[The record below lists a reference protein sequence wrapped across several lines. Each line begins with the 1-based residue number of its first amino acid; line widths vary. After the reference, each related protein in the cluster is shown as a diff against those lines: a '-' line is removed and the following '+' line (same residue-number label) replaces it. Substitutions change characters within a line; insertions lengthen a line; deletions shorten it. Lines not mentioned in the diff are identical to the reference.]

1 MKVSNMSKKVI
12 HYIAVALSVSTLNAA
27 DELGAKKPSHYK
39 FSRPLPL
46 SLGFVPSLMT
56 NQSVS
61 EFHTALEKNTGLVFD
76 AGHAWLQPQTKW
88 GRIAYKHLLF
98 PAVMAPFNKAIR
110 MSLDV
115 YGKAS
120 RIEALGW
127 KAEYVG
133 NTYESYAENYW
144 SMFAKNIW
152 KSYKGMVGT
161 VETIDAIPSNK
172 NETLDKYS
180 NRFIANPKPVVDAT
194 DLREA
199 IKTVRKDE
207 SVDANKV
214 VLNDA
219 IAKQR
224 SELDAHLT
232 PQGKVLTR
240 TAGYNSAMMHSRD
253 IEDSL
258 WYECGGHL
266 AQLSN
271 HSMGKLA
278 IAIDGIKLAFMHNH
292 SACPHSDLGHI
303 SMAYGEMGIDIG
315 SKMIPVYS
323 ALAFLG
329 SAEFWGRFFEE
340 ADYTSSGDVYVKA
353 PEVGGFRLPNL
364 GFYFTTKGLSYQ
376 LSAGYR
382 WGQDLFF
389 PVAIEYV
396 FKGPKAIVECT
407 LGVRKQ
413 FAWMGAYVHG
423 EVVAN
428 FQESGYGGKLA
439 VGLKPCQSFYA
450 DVGLRIDHIDTLEG
464 ERNIRVI
471 TSDDKWSASVF
482 ASVGV
487 LF

>member
-1 MKVSNMSKKVI
+1 MLKRIISCM
-12 HYIAVALSVSTLNAA
+12 AAGLSVTALQA
-27 DELGAKKPSHYK
+27 DVGEKQPTQYK
-39 FSRPLPL
+39 FSRPIPL
-46 SLGFVPSLMT
+46 SLGFIPGFMI

-61 EFHTALEKNTGLVFD
+61 EFHIALEKNTGWVFD
-76 AGHAWLQPQTKW
+76 AGHKWLQPQTMW
-88 GRIAYKHLLF
+88 GRAAYKYLLF
-98 PAVMAPFNKAIR
+98 PFVMAPFNKAIR
-110 MSLDV
+110 MSSDG

-144 SMFAKNIW
+144 SMFAQNIW
-152 KSYKGMVGT
+152 KSYKGMFGT
-161 VETIDAIPSNK
+161 VETIEAISSNK

-180 NRFIANPKPVVDAT
+180 TRFIADPKPVVGAT
-194 DLREA
+194 DLRES
-199 IKTVRKDE
+199 IKTVRTDE

-214 VLNDA
+214 TLNKDVA
-219 IAKQR
+219 TKR
-224 SELDAHLT
+224 FGLDEHLT

-240 TAGYNSAMMHSRD
+240 AAAYNAAMMHSRD
-253 IEDSL
+253 IEDTL
-258 WYECGGHL
+258 WYDGGGHL

-271 HSMGKLA
+271 HTMGKLA
-278 IAIDGIKLAFMHNH
+278 TAIDGIKLAFMRNH
-292 SACPHSDLGHI
+292 SACPYTELGRV

-315 SKMIPVYS
+315 RKMIPVYS
-323 ALAFLG
+323 ALAFFG

-340 ADYTSSGDVYVKA
+340 ADYMSSGDVYVKA
-353 PEVGGFRLPNL
+353 PEIGGFRLPNL

-376 LSAGYR
+376 LNTGYR
-382 WGQDLFF
+382 FGQDLFF
-389 PVAIEYV
+389 PVAVEYV
-396 FKGPKAIVECT
+396 FNGPKNIVECT

-439 VGLKPCQSFYA
+439 VGMKPCKSFYA
-450 DVGLRIDHIDTLEG
+450 DVGVRIDHIDTLEG

-471 TSDDKWSASVF
+471 TNDDKWCASVF
-482 ASVGV
+482 ATVGV